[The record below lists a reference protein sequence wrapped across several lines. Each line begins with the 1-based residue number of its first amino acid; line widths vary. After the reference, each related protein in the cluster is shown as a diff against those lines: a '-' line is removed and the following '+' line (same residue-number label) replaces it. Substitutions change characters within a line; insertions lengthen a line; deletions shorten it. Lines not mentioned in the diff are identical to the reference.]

1 MRWIVGVSVLLQLYY
16 IYTCGIGW
24 LVTSDMGVLFNRRAV
39 DENLLDLL
47 MITKVVA
54 APMSFALLIAKYEWG
69 KKFTGVLFLV
79 YGIGGYAMPFLAG
92 HAHPMAWWTSSI
104 GDGEGPVISIIW
116 LALGFA
122 LTFPQLISRFDQ
134 WMSKISPPGA

>member
-1 MRWIVGVSVLLQLYY
+1 MRWIVGASVLLQLYY
-16 IYTCGIGW
+16 IFACGIGW
-24 LVTSDMGVLFNRRAV
+24 LVTSDMGYLFNHRAV

-54 APMSFALLIAKYEWG
+54 APVSFVLLIAKYEWG

-92 HAHPMAWWTSSI
+92 NDHPMAWWPNAS
-104 GDGEGPVISIIW
+104 GAGEGPFISIIW

-122 LTFPQLISRFDQ
+122 LAFPQQISRFDQ